1 MLLPPTNPLPPLPR
15 HHLIERLRAYFF
27 AGILVTGPIALT
39 LYLTWLFVHFID
51 SSVSRLLPDTYNPAT
66 YLPFDIP
73 GLGLVIAVMGLTIIG
88 ALTAG
93 YVGRLFLRISERI
106 VARMPIIRG
115 IYGAMKQIFE
125 TVLAKQSNTFR
136 EAVLVEF
143 PRRGMWTIAFI
154 TGRVEGE
161 VGDLC
166 GADSVGVYV
175 PTTPNP
181 TSGYLVFVPR
191 SDVILLSMT
200 VEEAI
205 KMVISTGIVTPPDR
219 RAARGSE
226 APAPEIALSRAN
238 HSSGD
243 P

>member
-1 MLLPPTNPLPPLPR
+1 MSQLGEPARKAPR
-15 HHLIERLRAYFF
+15 HHVIERLRAYFF

-51 SSVSRLLPDTYNPAT
+51 DSVSRLLPAAYNPAT
-66 YLPFDIP
+66 YIPFDIP
-73 GLGLVIAVMGLTIIG
+73 GLGLIIAVVGLTLIG
-88 ALTAG
+88 ALAAG
-93 YVGRLFLRISERI
+93 YVGRVLLRISERI

-115 IYGAMKQIFE
+115 VYGAMKQIFE

-136 EAVLVEF
+136 EAVLIEF

-154 TGRVEGE
+154 TGRAEGE
-161 VGDLC
+161 VRDLC
-166 GADSVGVYV
+166 GPETVSVYV

-191 SDVILLSMT
+191 SEIVLLSMT

-205 KMVISTGIVTPPDR
+205 KMVVSTGIVTPPDR
-219 RAARGSE
+219 RTGVAQTPAEAATA
-226 APAPEIALSRAN
+226 APHASASAV
-238 HSSGD
+238 D